1 MTKKAKKQ
9 TESDSKKK
17 SDFNSIGNSYNKRA
31 ISSIRA
37 HVIEVKKQSTLDPTA
52 EPRPS
57 KSIEDDHLQSLIEQ
71 GKAISPPF
79 DLLTLTMLPEH
90 NSELGQSVAS
100 MVTNIESTGYR
111 FPSIMKEKEES
122 EIEESIKKQINAEQ
136 VRLKNFFKWCTEE
149 TFIEFREKQR
159 TDIETTGNAYFEVLR
174 DSKGNIQSFTHM
186 PAYQMRIGRM
196 EPEHTECNRK
206 ILELQEDG
214 TIKTRSLKRLKR
226 FRRYIQCRYA
236 SSVTAGNSV
245 TSHRIRWFKEFG
257 DPRTY
262 DCENGTLIPESK
274 LASFPEEKKATEII
288 HRSIYSARSAYG
300 LPRFIGN
307 LLSIFG
313 DRAAEEINYV
323 TLRNNNI
330 PSMAVLVSN
339 GQLTEGTI
347 KRIEDFVE
355 SQIQGSDNYSKF
367 LIVEAEG
374 RGFEG
379 EDGGQFKIDIKP
391 LTDAQN
397 RDSLFQ
403 NYSSNNQD
411 KIRRAFR
418 LPPIFVGRA
427 DDYTRTTAE
436 SSRRLADEQ
445 IFAPE
450 RDKFDELMNRIIF
463 PEMGIIF
470 HTFKSN
476 SPNTTDNDKL
486 VKILATSEKTGGM
499 TPAIAR
505 SMLEEILGRDLGDF
519 PVGFPKDMPFSLTM
533 AEAVKNKAEPTEPGQ
548 QVTALKALGVLSD
561 DEIIEDDDVVMLA
574 AERLLKINKKL
585 EQLWKSKTEE

>member
-1 MTKKAKKQ
+1 MAKKTTKK
-9 TESDSKKK
+9 TK
-17 SDFNSIGNSYNKRA
+17 SSPDFNTVGNSYNKSA
-31 ISSIRA
+31 LGAIRA
-37 HVIEVKKQSTLDPTA
+37 TVIGVKKQSTLDPGA
-52 EPRPS
+52 DPRPS
-57 KSIEDDHLQSLIEQ
+57 KSIQDDHLQSLIEQ
-71 GKAISPPF
+71 GRAISPPF

-100 MVTNIESTGYR
+100 MVTNIESTGFR
-111 FPSIMKEKEES
+111 FPSILKDKEES
-122 EIEESIKKQINAEQ
+122 EIDEPTKKMINAEL
-136 VRLKNFFKWCTEE
+136 VKLKNFFNWCTEE
-149 TFIEFREKQR
+149 TFVEFREKQR

-174 DSKGNIQSFTHM
+174 DSKDNIQGFTHM

-196 EPEHTECNRK
+196 EATHTQCSRK

-214 TIKTRSLKRLKR
+214 TIKTRTVKRLKR
-226 FRRYIQCRYA
+226 FRKYIQCRYV
-236 SSVTAGNSV
+236 SSITAGNSV
-245 TSHRIRWFKEFG
+245 SSHRIRWFKEFG

-262 DCENGTLIPESK
+262 NCEDGKMVPEAEV
-274 LASFPEEKKATEII
+274 ASFPEDKKATEII

-347 KRIEDFVE
+347 KRIESFVE

-450 RDKFDELMNRIIF
+450 RDKFDEMVNRLLF
-463 PEMGIIF
+463 PEMGIVF

-486 VKILATSEKTGGM
+486 VKILATAEKTGGM

-505 SMLEEILGRDLGDF
+505 EMLEEILGRELGDF
-519 PVGFPKDMPFSLTM
+519 PLDFPKDRPFSLTM
-533 AEAVKNKAEPTEPGQ
+533 AEAVKNKADPAEPGQ
-548 QVTALKALGVLSD
+548 QVTALKALGVLDDDEDVDSD
-561 DEIIEDDDVVMLA
+561 DAVLMA
-574 AERLLKINKKL
+574 AEKLIKINKQL
-585 EQLWKSKTEE
+585 ERLWRSKAEE